1 MIKTSLKI
9 IATYLLFASLGC
21 KKQELVTPP
30 TLSKFNQTS
39 GNYFVLNSSSSSFKI
54 PVGVTTVS
62 NSDRTINYAVSSPSG
77 ATAGNQYA
85 ALPGTLKIPA
95 GKVVD
100 SIEVKGLFAG
110 FPASRKDTL
119 VLTITGG
126 DVPAATYNNS
136 YSLVM
141 QKFCDVVATNL
152 TGDYAHSTDT
162 YNGAA
167 STKPNYT
174 ANISTWTP
182 VNATSA
188 TVIIK
193 NMGATSDN
201 GWGPFAATDGA
212 LNPGIKATLD
222 WSDPAN
228 LTVTIASQSYFNDGT
243 GNSTVTGTGTFSS
256 CDQSFKISFTVKY
269 AANQNNYT
277 TVAIIR
283 R

>member
-1 MIKTSLKI
+1 MIKTSSKI
-9 IATYLLFASLGC
+9 ILACLILVVAC
-21 KKQELVTPP
+21 KKQKIVTPP
-30 TLSKFNQTS
+30 PMAKFNQTS
-39 GNYFVLNSSSSSFKI
+39 GSYFVVNSPTSSFKI
-54 PVGVTTVS
+54 PIGVTTAS
-62 NSDRTINYAVSSPSG
+62 NVDRTINYTITSPSG
-77 ATAGNQYA
+77 AASGAQYA

-100 SIEVKGLFAG
+100 SIEIKGLFAG
-110 FPASRKDTL
+110 FPGTRKDTL

-126 DVPAATYNNS
+126 DVPAASFNS
-136 YSLVM
+136 SYTLIM
-141 QKFCDVVATNL
+141 QKFCDVVAANL
-152 TGDYAHSTDT
+152 TGDYTRSTDT
-162 YNGAA
+162 YGGAA

-174 ANISTWTP
+174 ANVSAWTP
-182 VNATSA
+182 VTATSA

-201 GWGPFAATDGA
+201 GWGPFAPTDGA

-228 LTVTIASQSYFNDGT
+228 LTVTIASQNYFNDGS

-269 AANQNNYT
+269 AGNGNNYT
-277 TVAIIR
+277 TVAFLKR
-283 R
+283 

>member
-1 MIKTSLKI
+1 MVFVV
-9 IATYLLFASLGC
+9 AAC
-21 KKQELVTPP
+21 KKQETVIPP
-30 TLSKFNQTS
+30 SLAKFNQTS
-39 GNYFVLNSSSSSFKI
+39 GNYFVLNSANSSFKI
-54 PVGVTTVS
+54 PVGLTTVS
-62 NSDRTINYAVSSPSG
+62 NSDRTINYTVSSPSG
-77 ATAGNQYA
+77 AAAGTQYV

-95 GKVVD
+95 GQVLD
-100 SIEVKGLFAG
+100 SIEVKGLFSG
-110 FPASRKDTL
+110 FPGSRKDTL
-119 VLTITGG
+119 VFTITGG
-126 DVPAATYNNS
+126 NVPAASYNSS
-136 YSLVM
+136 YTLVM
-141 QKFCDVVATNL
+141 QKFCDVLATNL

-174 ANISTWTP
+174 ANISAWTP

-201 GWGPFAATDGA
+201 GWGPFASTDGA

-228 LTVTIASQSYFNDGT
+228 LTVSIASQNYFNDGT

-256 CDQSFKISFTVKY
+256 CDQTFKISFTVKY
-269 AANQNNYT
+269 AGNGNNYT
-277 TVAIIR
+277 TVALLR